1 MESTETQHAT
11 TEYTATQ
18 TGSVKEEFASRR
30 RKQIIA
36 AVPLIGALL
45 LLIVFG
51 ESGSAEFL
59 GISAVAWLPILLGIV
74 LGGVIFSLYNWR
86 CPGCNKY
93 LGKSM
98 NPKYCGKC
106 GTQLS

>member
-1 MESTETQHAT
+1 MESTEAQHAT
-11 TEYTATQ
+11 TKYATRR
-18 TGSVKEEFASRR
+18 TGSVKEEFAAKR

-45 LLIVFG
+45 LMIVFS
-51 ESGSAEFL
+51 ENGSAEFL
-59 GISAVAWLPILLGIV
+59 GISAAAWLPVLLGII

-86 CPGCNKY
+86 CPACNKY
-93 LGKSM
+93 LGKSVS
-98 NPKYCGKC
+98 PKYCGKC